1 MKSGIAIIKMGLNIL
16 ILTEII
22 YGQEPKTS
30 QIQLLMLKT
39 NNPGTL
45 NILIP
50 GTTPIL
56 RNMKVIIP
64 GEEKM
69 DEMPTENN

>member
-1 MKSGIAIIKMGLNIL
+1 LKSGIAIIKMGLNIL

-22 YGQEPKTS
+22 YEQEPKTS

-39 NNPGTL
+39 NNHGTL
-45 NILIP
+45 NIQIP

-64 GEEKM
+64 KEEKM
-69 DEMPTENN
+69 EEMPTENN